1 MKLNKYIFSLLCLLL
16 MTSLSVAQ
24 SYKVITVPAPGEL
37 DNNLDDDWDE
47 MDSIV
52 VKGTINKADFRTLYN
67 CARFGKLTVINLE
80 YATIENNTIP
90 EYALYYPDVTFDFLN
105 IRRVILPDNVV
116 EIGRFAF
123 TNSRIQEIN
132 LPASLKKLS
141 DGLFWRCEWFSANPL
156 VIPEGITEIPNNCF
170 SGCKAFKKLVLPQ
183 SLKKIG
189 AWAFYDTRMEEMNLP
204 EGLENIREYAFFA
217 SEKLK
222 EIVIPGTVTN
232 LGDGC
237 FQETFSLQ
245 SITLSQNITEIPVSF
260 LERNKNLTS
269 LVIPDNVTVIHDNA
283 FYGPIKE
290 VQMSKN
296 LKRIGKDA
304 FRENFLTEVV
314 LPVSIE
320 YIDQGAFRL
329 SDFLERVYCMAKTPP
344 MTAYYNINND
354 NESYEPF
361 CIFQSN
367 KDLTLYVPVGSGD
380 LYRESPYWVDFDNIV
395 ETNDFPSSVGRASA
409 TDCQIT
415 SFGGEIRVDNP
426 TDMPVSVNIYAIN
439 GSLVRQEKVVGTFA
453 LTVSPGIYLVKVN
466 DKAQKVL
473 VE

>member
-141 DGLFWRCEWFSANPL
+141 DGLLWRCEWFSANPL

-217 SEKLK
+217 LRRY
-222 EIVIPGTVTN
+222 EI
-232 LGDGC
+232 LW
-237 FQETFSLQ
+237 
-245 SITLSQNITEIPVSF
+245 
-260 LERNKNLTS
+260 K
-269 LVIPDNVTVIHDNA
+269 
-283 FYGPIKE
+283 
-290 VQMSKN
+290 
-296 LKRIGKDA
+296 
-304 FRENFLTEVV
+304 
-314 LPVSIE
+314 
-320 YIDQGAFRL
+320 
-329 SDFLERVYCMAKTPP
+329 
-344 MTAYYNINND
+344 
-354 NESYEPF
+354 
-361 CIFQSN
+361 
-367 KDLTLYVPVGSGD
+367 
-380 LYRESPYWVDFDNIV
+380 
-395 ETNDFPSSVGRASA
+395 
-409 TDCQIT
+409 
-415 SFGGEIRVDNP
+415 
-426 TDMPVSVNIYAIN
+426 
-439 GSLVRQEKVVGTFA
+439 
-453 LTVSPGIYLVKVN
+453 
-466 DKAQKVL
+466 
-473 VE
+473 

>member
-1 MKLNKYIFSLLCLLL
+1 MQTGAEQSRQIAFHIF
-16 MTSLSVAQ
+16 
-24 SYKVITVPAPGEL
+24 
-37 DNNLDDDWDE
+37 
-47 MDSIV
+47 
-52 VKGTINKADFRTLYN
+52 F
-67 CARFGKLTVINLE
+67 
-80 YATIENNTIP
+80 
-90 EYALYYPDVTFDFLN
+90 
-105 IRRVILPDNVV
+105 
-116 EIGRFAF
+116 GRFF
-123 TNSRIQEIN
+123 QIPFLKTFVSLQNCLSLTPYVHHPYLSHNLLGENTQVTIRLRSSGSTWLYSGFRWLRSSTPNSLNLLSIN
-132 LPASLKKLS
+132 SIAPYFPFP
-141 DGLFWRCEWFSANPL
+141 LFIS
-156 VIPEGITEIPNNCF
+156 T
-170 SGCKAFKKLVLPQ
+170 
-183 SLKKIG
+183 
-189 AWAFYDTRMEEMNLP
+189 
-204 EGLENIREYAFFA
+204 FA

-245 SITLSQNITEIPVSF
+245 SITLPQNITEIPVSF

-314 LPVSIE
+314 LPASIE

-409 TDCQIT
+409 TDYQIT

>member
-80 YATIENNTIP
+80 YANLVDNKVPDRAFCYI
-90 EYALYYPDVTFDFLN
+90 DVTLDPLN
-105 IRRVILPDNVV
+105 VRRIMLPDNVT
-116 EIGRFAF
+116 EIGAAAFAF
-123 TNSRIQEIN
+123 VQLEAID
-132 LPASLKKLS
+132 LPKSLTKISGGAFMYCMSLGG
-141 DGLFWRCEWFSANPL
+141 D
-156 VIPEGITEIPNNCF
+156 VIVPEGVTEIVGMSFYQCQ
-170 SGCKAFKKLVLPQ
+170 KIKRVVLPR
-183 SLKKIG
+183 SLKKIDYF
-189 AWAFYDTRMEEMNLP
+189 AFSGTYELEDINFP
-204 EGLENIREYAFFA
+204 EGLEIIENNAFHG
-217 SEKLK
+217 SIKLK
-222 EIVIPGTVTN
+222 EIVLPETITS
-232 LGDGC
+232 LGEAC
-237 FQETFSLQ
+237 FMQTFSLQ
-245 SITLSQNITEIPVSF
+245 SITLPQNITEIPESF
-260 LERNKNLTS
+260 LEQNQNLTS
-269 LVIPDNVTVIHDNA
+269 LVIPDNVTVIHDYA
-283 FYGPIKE
+283 FFGPIKE

-314 LPVSIE
+314 LPASIE

-329 SDFLERVYCMAKTPP
+329 SVFLERVYCMAKTPP

-415 SFGGEIRVDNP
+415 SFGGEIRVENP